1 MQMIHNED
9 TRSLEGVTDFK
20 AVITDRES
28 IIELMHEKGTTEVL
42 VYIGYE
48 ECLKGFRVIS
58 ERIKSGSRQPAR
70 AIL

>member
-1 MQMIHNED
+1 MIHNED

-20 AVITDRES
+20 AVITDKES
-28 IIELMHEKGTTEVL
+28 TIELTHAKGTTELL
-42 VYIGYE
+42 VYIGYD

-58 ERIKSGSRQPAR
+58 HRIKSGSRQPAR